1 MGKWKEGWHPTS
13 RVKYPK
19 PRSMK
24 LYYNCGE
31 CYIWQFNKVDLYCYL
46 LELRADVLSE
56 ERRLKEKY
64 EQRSLYS

>member
-19 PRSMK
+19 PRYMK
-24 LYYNCGE
+24 FYSCGE
-31 CYIWQFNKVDLYCYL
+31 CYIWQFNKGDLYSYL

-56 ERRLKEKY
+56 ERRLQERY
-64 EQRSLYS
+64 ERSLYT

>member
-1 MGKWKEGWHPTS
+1 MKRQPEGWHPTS

-19 PRSMK
+19 PRYMK
-24 LYYNCGE
+24 TYSCGE
-31 CYIWQFNKVDLYCYL
+31 SYIWQFNKADLYCDL

-64 EQRSLYS
+64 ERSLYS